1 MKKAIAVLLLVL
13 ALLGLTACGTT
24 EKAEAVIP
32 SPEITVVPEPA
43 QAPIDEPTQEPVE
56 ESTPPPAEEAEAA
69 PEEEPHSDT
78 LVIVFSATGN
88 TMEVAEKIASIT
100 DADLYEIIPA
110 VPYTEEDLNYNDSST
125 RATVEQNDP
134 DVRPEIAGEPLSLE
148 GYSTIFLGSPIWW
161 GQEPRIMDTFVES
174 YDFDGLTVIPFCTS
188 GSSGISRS
196 EQNLQEL
203 ADSGTWLPGHRFDS
217 SVSEE
222 ELSAWIESLS

>member
-13 ALLGLTACGTT
+13 ALLSLTACGTT
-24 EKAEAVIP
+24 EAVVSSSKATEA
-32 SPEITVVPEPA
+32 A
-43 QAPIDEPTQEPVE
+43 EPTAVPAEEPTPTPIEESTSLPVE
-56 ESTPPPAEEAEAA
+56 EDEAA
-69 PEEEPHSDT
+69 PEEEHHSDT

-88 TMEVAEKIASIT
+88 TMDVAEKIASIT
-100 DADLYEIIPA
+100 DADLYEIVPA

-148 GYSTIFLGSPIWW
+148 GYSTIYLGSPIWW

-188 GSSGISRS
+188 ASSGISRF

-203 ADSGTWLPGHRFDS
+203 AYGGTWLSGRRFDS
-217 SVSEE
+217 GVSEE
-222 ELSAWIESLS
+222 ELSTWIDSLN

>member
-1 MKKAIAVLLLVL
+1 MKKAVAVLLL
-13 ALLGLTACGTT
+13 ALFFLGLNACGTT
-24 EKAEAVIP
+24 ENAEEVIP
-32 SPEITVVPEPA
+32 SPEITAVPEPA
-43 QAPIDEPTQEPVE
+43 EAPIEEPTPAPDA
-56 ESTPPPAEEAEAA
+56 ESAPPPTEDAEA
-69 PEEEPHSDT
+69 PGEEPHSDT

-88 TMEVAEKIASIT
+88 TMDVAEKIASVT
-100 DADLYEIIPA
+100 GADLYEIVPA
-110 VPYTEEDLNYNDSST
+110 VPYTEDDLNYNDSST

-148 GYSTIFLGSPIWW
+148 GYSTIYLGSPIWW

-203 ADSGTWLPGHRFDS
+203 AGSGIWLPGRRFDS
-217 SVSEE
+217 GVSEE
-222 ELSAWIESLS
+222 ELGAWIDSLG